1 MAYFLG
7 CDVSKRKLD
16 LCLVE
21 GFGAEVWAGQVANEE
36 MAIAELLLT
45 LTGSYSDVTC
55 VVEATSS
62 YHIAFAETAHAVG
75 LPCLVFNPILTRQQ
89 IKATVRG
96 KKTDKT
102 DALMIARL
110 GLRGEGRQYVPETYR
125 TTKYLAR
132 GRWRIGELAGALK
145 RYESHLDSLLGGEP
159 NEGIMDTLKEMHKAF
174 KIAERRFEKEMT
186 AATPNDLSERLQ
198 TIPGVGPF
206 IAASVIGEIQDMH
219 RFRSSKELIAFAGL
233 DPRVKQNGHTLNV
246 TGRLTKRGSH
256 YLRHSLF
263 LAASVARQHDP
274 NFKALYDKK
283 RAEGKS
289 YTVAVCVV
297 ARKLLAVMRAMWLS
311 EERYDLCRATVN
323 HETLNNRCST
333 MS

>member
-16 LCLVE
+16 LCLID
-21 GFGAEVWAGQVANEE
+21 GFSAEQWTGQVVNEE
-36 MAIAELLLT
+36 TAIAQCLLMLA
-45 LTGSYSDVTC
+45 GNYPEITC

-62 YHIAFAETAHAVG
+62 YHLAFAETAHAVG

-102 DALMIARL
+102 DALMVARL
-110 GLRGEGRQYVPETYR
+110 GLRGEGQQYVPETYR

-145 RYESHLDSLLGGEP
+145 RYESHLDSLLGGEA
-159 NEGIMDTLKEMHKAF
+159 NANVTNTLEAMHKAF
-174 KIAERRFEKEMT
+174 KTAKRQFEKEMT
-186 AATPNDLSERLQ
+186 AATPDELSQRLQ
-198 TIPGVGPF
+198 TVPGVGPF
-206 IAASVIGEIQDMH
+206 IAASVIGEIQDMR
-219 RFRSSKELIAFAGL
+219 RFRTSKALIAFAGL
-233 DPRVKQNGHTLNV
+233 DPRIKQSGHTLNV

-263 LAASVARQHDP
+263 LAASVARQRDP
-274 NFKALYDKK
+274 YFKALYEKK

-297 ARKLLAVMRAMWLS
+297 ARRLLVVMRAIWLS
-311 EERYDLCRATVN
+311 GERYN
-323 HETLNNRCST
+323 PGQTLY
-333 MS
+333 

>member
-16 LCLVE
+16 LCLID
-21 GFGAEVWAGQVANEE
+21 GFGTKQWGDQVVNEQE
-36 MAIAELLLT
+36 AIAAFLLMV
-45 LTGSYSDVTC
+45 TGNYSEFSC

-62 YHIAFAETAHAVG
+62 YHIAFAETTYALG
-75 LPCLVFNPILTRQQ
+75 LPCLIYNPILTKQQ
-89 IKATVRG
+89 IKTSVRG

-102 DALMIARL
+102 DALMVARL
-110 GLRGEGRQYVPETYR
+110 GLRGEGRQYVPEIYR

-145 RYESHLDSLLGGEP
+145 RYESHLDNLMG
-159 NEGIMDTLKEMHKAF
+159 NELSENVTATLKEMHKAF
-174 KIAERRFEKEMT
+174 KVSERHFEKEMT

-198 TIPGVGPF
+198 SIPGVGPF

-219 RFRSSKELIAFAGL
+219 RFRTSKELIAFAGL
-233 DPRVKQNGHTLNV
+233 DPRIKQSGHTLNV

-274 NFKALYDKK
+274 YFKALYEKK
-283 RAEGKS
+283 RNEGKS

-297 ARKLLAVMRAMWLS
+297 ARKLLVVIRAMWLS
-311 EERYDLCRATVN
+311 GKSYNISMWPVA
-323 HETLNNRCST
+323 
-333 MS
+333 